1 VLPAPLWLTAP
12 FPQVIRNVADAD
24 DANRCDS
31 RKMKQRTKSQETPMA
46 TTGDRESNGAWPL
59 HDYSVVDGGDIVGIM
74 QRNGEMVRIPA
85 WTVIGDHL
93 ILGAHPA
100 DTMPPN
106 VDAIANVDSFRFYD
120 IPDGVLY
127 LHFAYRDANVI
138 PDSTDLHIVASSLND
153 LRAAGK
159 TVFIHCRLGLNR
171 SALLTGLVLIDE
183 GYRAKDAIELM
194 RNLRSP
200 YVLEN
205 KTFERY
211 LLSDTPT
218 NGITTAASS
227 QPAA

>member
-1 VLPAPLWLTAP
+1 VAGADSDYSQVRRKLST
-12 FPQVIRNVADAD
+12 PQ
-24 DANRCDS
+24 
-31 RKMKQRTKSQETPMA
+31 Q
-46 TTGDRESNGAWPL
+46 ESNGAWPL
-59 HDYSVVDGGDIVGIM
+59 HHYSVVDGGDIVGIM

-85 WTVIGDHL
+85 WTIIGDHL

-138 PDSTDLHIVASSLND
+138 PDSTDLRIAASFLND

-171 SALLTGLVLIDE
+171 SALLTGLVLIDQ
-183 GYRAKDAIELM
+183 GYPAKDAIEMM

-211 LLSDTPT
+211 LLSTTPT
-218 NGITTAASS
+218 NAVTAAASS
-227 QPAA
+227 EPA

>member
-1 VLPAPLWLTAP
+1 
-12 FPQVIRNVADAD
+12 VAGAGRDH
-24 DANRCDS
+24 
-31 RKMKQRTKSQETPMA
+31 SQARQTPS
-46 TTGDRESNGAWPL
+46 TPHGESNGTWPL
-59 HDYSVVDGGDIVGIM
+59 HNYSVVDGGDVVGIM

-120 IPDGVLY
+120 VPDGILY

-138 PDSTDLHIVASSLND
+138 PDSTDLRITASFLNE

-159 TVFIHCRLGLNR
+159 TVLIHCRLGLNR

-183 GYRAKDAIELM
+183 GYRAKDAVELM

-211 LLSDTPT
+211 VLSTTRT
-218 NGITTAASS
+218 NATTAVATSE
-227 QPAA
+227 PAP

>member
-1 VLPAPLWLTAP
+1 
-12 FPQVIRNVADAD
+12 
-24 DANRCDS
+24 
-31 RKMKQRTKSQETPMA
+31 MKQRAESRDLH
-46 TTGDRESNGAWPL
+46 DREFNGASPL
-59 HDYSVVDGGDIVGIM
+59 RHYSVVDGGDIVGIM
-74 QRNGEMVRIPA
+74 QRNGEMVRLPA

-120 IPDGVLY
+120 VPDGVLY

-138 PDSTDLHIVASSLND
+138 PDGTDLCIVASGLND

-183 GYRAKDAIELM
+183 GYRATDAVELM
-194 RNLRSP
+194 RKLRSP

-211 LLSDTPT
+211 LLSVIPT
-218 NGITTAASS
+218 DGTAGAASPR
-227 QPAA
+227 PAS

>member
-1 VLPAPLWLTAP
+1 
-12 FPQVIRNVADAD
+12 
-24 DANRCDS
+24 
-31 RKMKQRTKSQETPMA
+31 MKQGVKSQEGPIVISPRDVA
-46 TTGDRESNGAWPL
+46 SEGESNGAWPL
-59 HDYSVVDGGDIVGIM
+59 HNYSVVDGGDIVGIM
-74 QRNGEMVRIPA
+74 ERNGEMVRIPA

-138 PDSTDLHIVASSLND
+138 PDSTDLRIAASFLND

-183 GYRAKDAIELM
+183 GYRATDAIEMM

-211 LLSDTPT
+211 LLSDNPT
-218 NGITTAASS
+218 NGITAAASS
-227 QPAA
+227 EPAA

>member
-1 VLPAPLWLTAP
+1 
-12 FPQVIRNVADAD
+12 VAGAGRDHSQA
-24 DANRCDS
+24 R
-31 RKMKQRTKSQETPMA
+31 RKPSTP
-46 TTGDRESNGAWPL
+46 DRESNGDWPL
-59 HDYSVVDGGDIVGIM
+59 HHYSVVDGGDIVGIM
-74 QRNGEMVRIPA
+74 QRNGVMVRIPA

-100 DTMPPN
+100 DMMPPN

-120 IPDGVLY
+120 VPDGVLY
-127 LHFAYRDANVI
+127 LHFTYRDTNAI
-138 PDSTDLHIVASSLND
+138 PDSTDLHIAASSLND

-183 GYRAKDAIELM
+183 GCRATDAIEMM
-194 RNLRSP
+194 RNLCSP

-211 LLSDTPT
+211 LLSDIPT
-218 NGITTAASS
+218 SAITAATSS
-227 QPAA
+227 EPAR

>member
-1 VLPAPLWLTAP
+1 VAEAGRDHAQARRTA
-12 FPQVIRNVADAD
+12 
-24 DANRCDS
+24 S
-31 RKMKQRTKSQETPMA
+31 TH
-46 TTGDRESNGAWPL
+46 DRESNGAWPL
-59 HDYSVVDGGDIVGIM
+59 HRYSVVDGGDIVGIM
-74 QRNGEMVRIPA
+74 QRNGEVVRIPA

-120 IPDGVLY
+120 VPDGVLY
-127 LHFAYRDANVI
+127 LHFAYRDTNVI
-138 PDSTDLHIVASSLND
+138 PDSTDLHTAANFLND
-153 LRAAGK
+153 LRGASK

-171 SALLTGLVLIDE
+171 SALLTGLVLVDE
-183 GYRAKDAIELM
+183 GYQAADAIEMM

-211 LLSDTPT
+211 LRSDTLT
-218 NGITTAASS
+218 NAITPAASS
-227 QPAA
+227 EPAP

>member
-1 VLPAPLWLTAP
+1 MP
-12 FPQVIRNVADAD
+12 D
-24 DANRCDS
+24 
-31 RKMKQRTKSQETPMA
+31 
-46 TTGDRESNGAWPL
+46 GESNGAWPL
-59 HDYSVVDGGDIVGIM
+59 HNYSVVDGGDIVGIM
-74 QRNGEMVRIPA
+74 QRKGEMVRIPA

-100 DTMPPN
+100 DMMPPN

-127 LHFAYRDANVI
+127 LHFAYRDTNAI
-138 PDSTDLHIVASSLND
+138 PDSTDLRLAASFLND

-183 GYRAKDAIELM
+183 GYQATAAIEMM

-211 LLSDTPT
+211 LLSETPT
-218 NGITTAASS
+218 NAITAAASS
-227 QPAA
+227 EPAP

>member
-1 VLPAPLWLTAP
+1 
-12 FPQVIRNVADAD
+12 
-24 DANRCDS
+24 
-31 RKMKQRTKSQETPMA
+31 MKHRARSQEAPIRKPTTP
-46 TTGDRESNGAWPL
+46 DQVSNGVWPL
-59 HDYSVVDGGDIVGIM
+59 HRYSVVDGGDIVGIM

-120 IPDGVLY
+120 VPDGVLY
-127 LHFAYRDANVI
+127 LHFAYRDSNVI
-138 PDSTDLHIVASSLND
+138 PDSTDLRFAARFLND
-153 LRAAGK
+153 LRGAGK

-183 GYRAKDAIELM
+183 GYRAKDAIEMM

-211 LLSDTPT
+211 LLSDTRT
-218 NGITTAASS
+218 NAITAAASS
-227 QPAA
+227 EPAP

>member
-1 VLPAPLWLTAP
+1 
-12 FPQVIRNVADAD
+12 
-24 DANRCDS
+24 
-31 RKMKQRTKSQETPMA
+31 MKQHAKSQEAQAVVSPRDVA
-46 TTGDRESNGAWPL
+46 KEPGGAWPL
-59 HDYSVVDGGDIVGIM
+59 HRYSVVDGGDVVGIM
-74 QRNGEMVRIPA
+74 ERNGEMVRIPA

-120 IPDGVLY
+120 VPDGVLY

-138 PDSTDLHIVASSLND
+138 PDSTDLHVAASFLND

-183 GYRAKDAIELM
+183 GYRAKDAIERM

-200 YVLEN
+200 HVLEN

-211 LLSDTPT
+211 LLSDTQT
-218 NGITTAASS
+218 NALAAAASS
-227 QPAA
+227 EPIP

>member
-1 VLPAPLWLTAP
+1 
-12 FPQVIRNVADAD
+12 VAEAGSDH
-24 DANRCDS
+24 
-31 RKMKQRTKSQETPMA
+31 TH
-46 TTGDRESNGAWPL
+46 DRESNGAWPL
-59 HDYSVVDGGDIVGIM
+59 HRYSVVDGGDIVGIM
-74 QRNGEMVRIPA
+74 QRDGEMVRIPA

-120 IPDGVLY
+120 VPDGVLY
-127 LHFAYRDANVI
+127 LHFAYRDTNAI
-138 PDSTDLHIVASSLND
+138 PDSTDLRLAARFLND

-194 RNLRSP
+194 RKLRSP
-200 YVLEN
+200 HVLEN

-211 LLSDTPT
+211 LLSDTPS
-218 NGITTAASS
+218 NAITAV
-227 QPAA
+227 

>member
-1 VLPAPLWLTAP
+1 
-12 FPQVIRNVADAD
+12 
-24 DANRCDS
+24 
-31 RKMKQRTKSQETPMA
+31 MKLDTNTQEVPE
-46 TTGDRESNGAWPL
+46 RETNGSEPL
-59 HDYSVVDGGDIVGIM
+59 HGYSVVDGGDIVGIM
-74 QRNGEMVRIPA
+74 QRNGEMVRLPA

-120 IPDGVLY
+120 LPDGALY
-127 LHFAYRDANVI
+127 LHFAYRDTNVI
-138 PDSTDLHIVASSLND
+138 PDTTDLRIAASFLND

-171 SALLTGLVLIDE
+171 SALLTGLVLMDE
-183 GYRAKDAIELM
+183 GYRARDAIELM

-205 KTFERY
+205 KTFEHY
-211 LLSDTPT
+211 LLSDARTSAAT
-218 NGITTAASS
+218 AAASS
-227 QPAA
+227 RPAR

>member
-1 VLPAPLWLTAP
+1 MRSGV
-12 FPQVIRNVADAD
+12 D
-24 DANRCDS
+24 RCDS
-31 RKMKQRTKSQETPMA
+31 RKMKQRAKN
-46 TTGDRESNGAWPL
+46 ESNGTWPL
-59 HDYSVVDGGDIVGIM
+59 HNYSVVDGGDIVGIM
-74 QRNGEMVRIPA
+74 QRDGEMVRIPA

-93 ILGAHPA
+93 ILGAHSA

-106 VDAIANVDSFRFYD
+106 VDAFRFYD
-120 IPDGVLY
+120 VPDGALY
-127 LHFAYRDANVI
+127 LQFAYRDANVI
-138 PDSTDLHIVASSLND
+138 PDSTDLRIAASFLND

-183 GYRAKDAIELM
+183 GYRATDAIELM

-211 LLSDTPT
+211 LLSNTPT
-218 NGITTAASS
+218 NAMTAAASAK
-227 QPAA
+227 PAP

>member
-1 VLPAPLWLTAP
+1 MLSL
-12 FPQVIRNVADAD
+12 
-24 DANRCDS
+24 
-31 RKMKQRTKSQETPMA
+31 
-46 TTGDRESNGAWPL
+46 GDRESDGTWPL
-59 HDYSVVDGGDIVGIM
+59 HRYSVVDGGDIVGVM
-74 QRNGEMVRIPA
+74 QANGEMVRIPA
-85 WTVIGDHL
+85 WTVIGEHL

-106 VDAIANVDSFRFYD
+106 VDVIANVDSFRFYD
-120 IPDGVLY
+120 VPDGVLY
-127 LHFAYRDANVI
+127 MHFGYRDSNAI
-138 PDSTDLHIVASSLND
+138 PDSTDLHTSANFLND

-183 GYRAKDAIELM
+183 GYRAKDAIEMM

-211 LLSDTPT
+211 LLSETPT
-218 NGITTAASS
+218 NLMTVPASS
-227 QPAA
+227 EPAP

>member
-1 VLPAPLWLTAP
+1 
-12 FPQVIRNVADAD
+12 
-24 DANRCDS
+24 
-31 RKMKQRTKSQETPMA
+31 
-46 TTGDRESNGAWPL
+46 
-59 HDYSVVDGGDIVGIM
+59 M
-74 QRNGEMVRIPA
+74 QRDGEMVRIPA

-106 VDAIANVDSFRFYD
+106 VEAIANVDSFRFYD

-138 PDSTDLHIVASSLND
+138 PDATDLRLTASFLND

-171 SALLTGLVLIDE
+171 SGLLTGLVLIDE
-183 GYRAKDAIELM
+183 GYRAKDAIEMM

-211 LLSDTPT
+211 VLSNTPT
-218 NGITTAASS
+218 NAIAAAASS
-227 QPAA
+227 KPTP

>member
-1 VLPAPLWLTAP
+1 MDP
-12 FPQVIRNVADAD
+12 RNSL
-24 DANRCDS
+24 R
-31 RKMKQRTKSQETPMA
+31 MKHPRSQEAPIRKPTTPDQA
-46 TTGDRESNGAWPL
+46 SNGVWPL
-59 HDYSVVDGGDIVGIM
+59 HRYSVVDGGDIVGIM

-100 DTMPPN
+100 DKMPPN

-120 IPDGVLY
+120 VPDGILY

-138 PDSTDLHIVASSLND
+138 PDPTDLHIAAGFLND
-153 LRAAGK
+153 LRAGGK

-183 GYRAKDAIELM
+183 GYRATDAIEMM
-194 RNLRSP
+194 RSLRSP
-200 YVLEN
+200 HVLEN

-211 LLSDTPT
+211 LLSGTPT
-218 NGITTAASS
+218 NAITAAASS
-227 QPAA
+227 EPAS

>member
-1 VLPAPLWLTAP
+1 MRSALDP
-12 FPQVIRNVADAD
+12 R
-24 DANRCDS
+24 DS
-31 RKMKQRTKSQETPMA
+31 PKMKQRAKSQEAPIRKPTRSDQVSD
-46 TTGDRESNGAWPL
+46 GVWPL
-59 HDYSVVDGGDIVGIM
+59 HRYSIVDGGDIVGIM

-120 IPDGVLY
+120 VPDGVLY

-138 PDSTDLHIVASSLND
+138 PDSTDLHIAAGFLND
-153 LRAAGK
+153 LRAGGK

-183 GYRAKDAIELM
+183 GYRATDAIEMM
-194 RNLRSP
+194 RSLRSP

-211 LLSDTPT
+211 LLSSTPT
-218 NGITTAASS
+218 SAITAAASS
-227 QPAA
+227 EPAS

>member
-1 VLPAPLWLTAP
+1 MRRGVDP
-12 FPQVIRNVADAD
+12 R
-24 DANRCDS
+24 DS
-31 RKMKQRTKSQETPMA
+31 LKMKQRAKSQEAPIVISPRDVARSHARRKPTTPD
-46 TTGDRESNGAWPL
+46 GESNGAWPL
-59 HDYSVVDGGDIVGIM
+59 HNYSVVDGGDIVGIM

-93 ILGAHPA
+93 LLGAHPA

-138 PDSTDLHIVASSLND
+138 PDSTDLHIAASFLND

-183 GYRAKDAIELM
+183 GYRAKDAIEMM

-211 LLSDTPT
+211 LLSETPA
-218 NGITTAASS
+218 NAMTAPASS
-227 QPAA
+227 EPAT

>member
-1 VLPAPLWLTAP
+1 
-12 FPQVIRNVADAD
+12 VAGL
-24 DANRCDS
+24 S
-31 RKMKQRTKSQETPMA
+31 R
-46 TTGDRESNGAWPL
+46 NGAWPL
-59 HDYSVVDGGDIVGIM
+59 HRYSVVDGGDIVGIM

-120 IPDGVLY
+120 VPDGVVY
-127 LHFAYRDANVI
+127 LHFAYRDADAI
-138 PDSTDLHIVASSLND
+138 PDSTDLHLAASFLND

-171 SALLTGLVLIDE
+171 SALLTGLVLIEE
-183 GYRAKDAIELM
+183 GYRAGDAIQMM
-194 RNLRSP
+194 RDLRSP

-205 KTFERY
+205 STFERY
-211 LLSDTPT
+211 LLSVAP
-218 NGITTAASS
+218 SS
-227 QPAA
+227 GSKSSPARSSRMRALSSSADIQRSSSRSSALSG

>member
-1 VLPAPLWLTAP
+1 MTGAGRDHSQARRRP
-12 FPQVIRNVADAD
+12 
-24 DANRCDS
+24 
-31 RKMKQRTKSQETPMA
+31 TKH
-46 TTGDRESNGAWPL
+46 DRDSNGAWPL
-59 HDYSVVDGGDIVGIM
+59 HNYSVVDGGDIVGIM
-74 QRNGEMVRIPA
+74 QRDGEMVRIPA

-120 IPDGVLY
+120 VPDGALY

-138 PDSTDLHIVASSLND
+138 PDSTDLRIAASFLND

-183 GYRAKDAIELM
+183 GYRATDAIELM

-218 NGITTAASS
+218 NGITAASS
-227 QPAA
+227 SEPAA